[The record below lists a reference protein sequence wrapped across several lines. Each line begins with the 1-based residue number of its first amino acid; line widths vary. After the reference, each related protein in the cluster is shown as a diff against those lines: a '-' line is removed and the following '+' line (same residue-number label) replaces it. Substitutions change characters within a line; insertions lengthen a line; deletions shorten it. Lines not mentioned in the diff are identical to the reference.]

1 MPNPVT
7 IINRIQAL
15 LKQAG
20 IDIQKIIGT
29 VDPNITKLVTK
40 TEKTARKPKLIDI
53 LSQDKKTFGDAL
65 DIFKNDAKYLSQ
77 MDDMELVNFANN
89 LEDYFK
95 VGGKIKHTPSNVVT
109 TEGTPVVG
117 QKLEKLAERKGIKGK
132 PDETSLQGAMEGLM
146 SLVDEL
152 KGISP
157 KMRKSMDRD
166 ELVEFIRKMRGKDFT
181 NQEIKLIREYADE
194 YSIGL
199 AKKEAAPAMQYAKKL
214 KAKTKDEFELIR
226 EYLDNVQTTSPKEFR
241 EMYGNVKSI
250 NMDLSN
256 IMDAKLEKHF
266 KKKYKWDKTKTDGG
280 LDEVTF
286 EKYEDELSQAER
298 EFSDFHRV
306 YDTDSP
312 PGVFGTRKSTSF
324 ANHPKNYLDEASE
337 KLQSITGEG
346 LNVDFYKNYTDDVL
360 TKYPKPESFA
370 SGGLAYMLGEPT
382 YADGGRIGFK
392 LGGIDKARRL
402 FLEMMGGAAATGVA
416 AKTGLLGFLKAGKPA
431 AVETLT
437 SVPIK
442 NADGMPSWFK
452 PLVNRVIQEGDD
464 VTKQF
469 AWKERQIVHSKKL
482 GENQGVKVTQD
493 LDDQTIR
500 VEYQSADNMGGVD
513 DAVNLEY
520 KAAEE
525 IPTKKGSVKTKP
537 TFEANEAYPLQD
549 PKDYKWITFEGDNTV
564 SNVDGL
570 YSDTSALK
578 QFGTGKNLSKKESA
592 IAKQKRER
600 VKKINEAPDEELG
613 PLIDYPTPDDFATGG
628 RVPFALGRGTEQAI
642 AENKALEEK
651 IDFHKRATDFLNK
664 LHDERAIRNAPE
676 GVLMDPPPEPNW
688 SLIEELKN
696 PKDRGLMPIDNYVEY
711 DDGTVFLKHEGKYYN
726 QDGTQV
732 DGPSKYAR
740 IIPRTYEA
748 AEGGRVPLVKGKIVK
763 GIMSL
768 GKKKKIDDLG
778 GSKADPFSPD
788 FDMKAEADLIAKT
801 PFTSVELKRLFGNQI
816 DDNII
821 REIAAMDPAKQLKA
835 IEDVKLYIR
844 NRKNLKQELML
855 RDLDV
860 TGLEPHA
867 SGGLAG
873 MLGE

>member
-1 MPNPVT
+1 
-7 IINRIQAL
+7 
-15 LKQAG
+15 
-20 IDIQKIIGT
+20 
-29 VDPNITKLVTK
+29 
-40 TEKTARKPKLIDI
+40 
-53 LSQDKKTFGDAL
+53 
-65 DIFKNDAKYLSQ
+65 
-77 MDDMELVNFANN
+77 
-89 LEDYFK
+89 
-95 VGGKIKHTPSNVVT
+95 
-109 TEGTPVVG
+109 
-117 QKLEKLAERKGIKGK
+117 
-132 PDETSLQGAMEGLM
+132 
-146 SLVDEL
+146 
-152 KGISP
+152 
-157 KMRKSMDRD
+157 
-166 ELVEFIRKMRGKDFT
+166 
-181 NQEIKLIREYADE
+181 
-194 YSIGL
+194 
-199 AKKEAAPAMQYAKKL
+199 
-214 KAKTKDEFELIR
+214 
-226 EYLDNVQTTSPKEFR
+226 
-241 EMYGNVKSI
+241 
-250 NMDLSN
+250 
-256 IMDAKLEKHF
+256 MDAKLEKHF

-306 YDTDSP
+306 YDTSGPSDI
-312 PGVFGTRKSTSF
+312 FGMRKSTSF

-360 TKYPKPESFA
+360 TKYPKPESFQYGGIAGMLGERTGYESGRRAGQTAGQKRKA
-370 SGGLAYMLGEPT
+370 SPTDWYTDKIIADNLGKIKSDMFLKYILPERSKRFLENITEDETYGTYDEDSGYSGIVKGDFITKDGKRIEFPAPADKDIDVEGLLEFLDKHDEGGVSKDHNVEDMQPFDKRFYWEEDYNKENFGFVKGYELKGGGLAGMLGEPT
-382 YADGGRIGFK
+382 YADENQRVRYGKGK
-392 LGGIDKARRL
+392 LVDAGRRL

-549 PKDYKWITFEGDNTV
+549 PKDYKWITFED
-564 SNVDGL
+564 SNVVNKVDDL

-628 RVPFALGRGTEQAI
+628 RVPLALGRGTEQAI

-651 IDFHKRATDFLNK
+651 LDQVRGIEKFYE
-664 LHDERAIRNAPE
+664 ERKKKAELEQDLLDTEE
-676 GVLMDPPPEPNW
+676 GVLMDPPFYEQMPHPKATIVPNM
-688 SLIEELKN
+688 SH
-696 PKDRGLMPIDNYVEY
+696 PDRHSDFGVPWIIF
-711 DDGTVFLKHEGKYYN
+711 DDGTIFYPDSSGSGGKFIDRKTGETVEGPAEGAKPVN
-726 QDGTQV
+726 TETM
-732 DGPSKYAR
+732 K
-740 IIPRTYEA
+740 A